1 VREPLRL
8 VGGALTAGMVVLAVA
23 LVVIWAV
30 AAAHGEPGPGT
41 PVLAGHLVA
50 AVLAVALQRIADRDA
65 GRVGRLAALGA
76 VLVVA
81 TVVAVFWWS

>member
-1 VREPLRL
+1 VRAPLRL

-23 LVVIWAV
+23 LVVIWVV

-50 AVLAVALQRIADRDA
+50 AVIAVALQRVADRDA